1 MLPDS
6 KQTVSNLISVFV
18 TESTKNCQIELT
30 PGTINC
36 LLHTKQILS
45 WFQLQDKT
53 LFPCF

>member
-6 KQTVSNLISVFV
+6 KQTVSNWISVFV

-36 LLHTKQILS
+36 LLYAKQIFP
-45 WFQLQDKT
+45 WFQLQFKT
-53 LFPCF
+53 LLTGF

>member
-36 LLHTKQILS
+36 LLHTKQILP
-45 WFQLQDKT
+45 WFQLQDKPIFT
-53 LFPCF
+53 GF